1 MADMVR
7 RSRGRVTT
15 QVQDNR
21 IRTRHLRNRRLPA
34 TRTAAVTIGS
44 HNRPISAH
52 TVIRRLRER
61 GIRARRPYV
70 GPVLTRRHR
79 QARSQW
85 CHAHRRWL
93 ARQWNQVLFS
103 DESRFTLEK
112 ADGRVRVYRRVGERY
127 SDACVT
133 EVDRF
138 RRGSVMV
145 WGGINHQGKTDLV
158 VIRGNL
164 NAQGYIN
171 DVLRPVVVPFINT
184 QNGPVI
190 FQQDNARPHTAR
202 VTTQFLQGNNI
213 NVMQWPSMS
222 PDLSPIEQVWDELDK
237 RVRRR
242 QIQPNTLA
250 QLEQALIHEWN
261 NLPQNVIRRYLRSM
275 RRRCVAII
283 NAAGGHTRY

>member
-1 MADMVR
+1 
-7 RSRGRVTT
+7 
-15 QVQDNR
+15 
-21 IRTRHLRNRRLPA
+21 
-34 TRTAAVTIGS
+34 
-44 HNRPISAH
+44 
-52 TVIRRLRER
+52 
-61 GIRARRPYV
+61 
-70 GPVLTRRHR
+70 
-79 QARSQW
+79 
-85 CHAHRRWL
+85 
-93 ARQWNQVLFS
+93 
-103 DESRFTLEK
+103 
-112 ADGRVRVYRRVGERY
+112 
-127 SDACVT
+127 
-133 EVDRF
+133 
-138 RRGSVMV
+138 MV

-171 DVLRPVVVPFINT
+171 DVLRPVVVPFINN

-222 PDLSPIEQVWDELDK
+222 PDLLPIEQVWDELDK

-250 QLEQALIHEWN
+250 QFEQALIHEWN

-275 RRRCVAII
+275 RRRCIAIN